1 MWPWLINAFRF
12 AAPAS
17 IGYFVN
23 DAASFV
29 NKLLPASVQSKTTSS
44 DGGYAKWFLAVI
56 FLLLGGV
63 VFIVLKLVSGKGKGR
78 KLFGFFLFMLWSV
91 SVYSG
96 NSEMITA
103 TALVT
108 LTTGAVVTSANLT
121 FVPERIWYTAATQ
134 LSGIKVSVQGD
145 GTCFDADTNGL
156 THVGVNRIIGQVTN
170 TYVITLAN
178 GLFKNKN
185 TLLEF
190 TNSAAQTPIIYY
202 DSDSTSKTPLYL
214 QMAKVP
220 LLVGGNDFTD
230 FATLSLPSLASTD
243 LITVNYADGTVQAG
257 LTRLDIQTRIG
268 FTQNIVNTPIYMID
282 NNDQSIRSVTVLA
295 GAAQTGYVQ
304 RWTGSVR
311 GGAIAGQI

>member
-1 MWPWLINAFRF
+1 MIAWLLNALRF

-23 DAASFV
+23 DVAGWI
-29 NKLLPASVQSKTTSS
+29 NNLLPANIQEKTTGSN
-44 DGGYAKWFLAVI
+44 GYAKWFLAIV

-63 VFIVLKLVSGKGKGR
+63 VFIVLKMLSKGKRGG
-78 KLFGFFLFMLWSV
+78 KMFGFVLFMLWAGSA
-91 SVYSG
+91 YSG
-96 NSEMITA
+96 NAEMITA

-108 LTTGAVVTSANLT
+108 LTTGAAVVTSANLT
-121 FVPERIWYTAATQ
+121 FVPERLWYTAATQ
-134 LSGIKVSVQGD
+134 LSGIKVSIQGD
-145 GTCFDADTNGL
+145 GTSFDADANGL

-170 TYVITLAN
+170 TYIITLAN

-230 FATLSLPSLASTD
+230 FATLSLPSLAATD

-257 LTRLDIQTRIG
+257 LTRLDIQTRLG
-268 FTQNIVNTPIYMID
+268 FTQNVVNTPVYMID

-311 GGAIAGQI
+311 GGSIAGQI